1 MLRSRLF
8 WEIVGPYF
16 AFCLVAWAG
25 LMWFGLAHRQDML
38 EQRLAQRLS
47 AVGTTIGMHGDLFR
61 TPAASWQGGLKRLAE
76 RQNVRLTVITAD
88 GTPLADTE
96 TEANLLGNQRDLPPV
111 PEAMRSGI
119 GHEWQRAAD
128 RLVVVVAAHE
138 PAGES
143 SPALR
148 KEFAPGAG
156 VPVGFIRVESSTL
169 GIDRDVRHWL
179 TRAMGVAAVLALL
192 GLIWIGL
199 VARGLARGIG
209 LLTEGIRGA
218 VENGTLPPRHML
230 GRSLAQLSG
239 ASSDLTTQLSHR
251 IANLRGEKSQLAR
264 EKERLANVLAGMGEG
279 VLAIDQNETV
289 LFANNAA
296 GRLLDVPAQKLVGRP
311 LWEVVRIA
319 AIQEST
325 RAAFAG
331 HPREESHVELPRSQ
345 VIVALRAHRLPTDDP
360 PGVVLVLHDITELR
374 RLENLR
380 KEFVSNVS
388 HELKTPLASI
398 QAYTETLLDGAIDDP
413 AFSMQFLRRISE
425 QADRLHDLIL
435 DLLRLARIE
444 AGTDVFEIQKLSATK
459 MIETAVDEHAAVAR
473 SRGVMLS
480 FDPPSEF
487 IRLQADFDGMRS
499 ILDNLLDNAL
509 YYTPEGGRV
518 TVRAFRRD
526 GMAIIEVDDT
536 GIGIPAEHL
545 QRIFERF
552 HRVDKARNRER
563 GGTGLGLA
571 IVKHLLQV
579 FGGRIEVESQ
589 VGKGSLFRVF
599 LPSE

>member
-8 WEIVGPYF
+8 WEILGPYF
-16 AFCLVAWAG
+16 AFCLVVWAG
-25 LMWFGLAHRQDML
+25 LMWFGMVHRREML
-38 EQRLAQRLS
+38 EQGLLQRLS
-47 AVGTTIGMHGDLFR
+47 AVGTTIGLQSELFR
-61 TPAASWQGGLKRLAE
+61 TPASSWQGDLKRLAE
-76 RQNVRLTVITAD
+76 RQGTRLTVITAD

-96 TEANLLGNQRDLPPV
+96 IEANLLGNQRDLSPV
-111 PEAMRSGI
+111 PEAARSGM
-119 GHEWQRAAD
+119 GYQWQRAAD
-128 RLVVVVAAHE
+128 RLVVVVAVHE
-138 PAGES
+138 PPEQ
-143 SPALR
+143 ALSAVR
-148 KEFAPGAG
+148 KEFVTRVGMPI
-156 VPVGFIRVESSTL
+156 GFIRVEASTL
-169 GIDRDVRHWL
+169 EVDRNVRRWL
-179 TRAMGVAAVLALL
+179 SRAMGVAAALVLF
-192 GLIWIGL
+192 GLAWIGL

-209 LLTEGIRGA
+209 LLTEGIRDA
-218 VENGTLPPRHML
+218 IETGTLPPRQTL
-230 GRSLAQLSG
+230 GRSLAHLSG
-239 ASSDLTTQLSHR
+239 ASSELTTHLSHR
-251 IANLRGEKSQLAR
+251 IAHLRGEKSQLAKDR
-264 EKERLANVLAGMGEG
+264 ERLANVLAGMGEG
-279 VLAIDQNETV
+279 VLAIDQHEIV

-296 GRLLDVPAQKLVGRP
+296 GRLLDVPAQKLIGRP

-331 HPREESHVELPRSQ
+331 HPREESHIELPRSQ

-413 AFSMQFLRRISE
+413 AFSKQFLQRISE
-425 QADRLHDLIL
+425 QADRLHSLIL

-459 MIETAVDEHAAVAR
+459 MIETSVDEHAAVAR
-473 SRGVMLS
+473 SRGVTLQ
-480 FDPPSEF
+480 FDPPTEF
-487 IRLQADFDGMRS
+487 IRLQADPDGMRS

-509 YYTPEGGRV
+509 HYTPEGGRV
-518 TVRAFRRD
+518 TVRAFRRN
-526 GMAIIEVDDT
+526 GMAIIEVEDT

-589 VGKGSLFRVF
+589 VGKGSLFRVL